1 MIRRH
6 LLLSQKITGDE
17 AVLHPATLEALG
29 MSPDGGQ
36 ILVTCSATYLVLKAV
51 GKDSVSEHQIKMPRR
66 SAAVLKEG
74 ERLTV
79 QAAPMVSDSARPN
92 GHVPPPSNDAPS
104 RSPAPDGMAPAR
116 AAGGGDQAE
125 GFEWDP
131 ITPSDFEAIAG
142 LGRVKDR
149 IEQALFYLT
158 HPEWFLVRR
167 NLPPRVFLFFGPYG
181 CGKTMLAKAMASRMA
196 YAETD
201 GKNLPIKFKAIRP
214 TDIKDP
220 YLGMSARR
228 AQEFLDRARDECNR
242 GSTIMLL
249 LDEIDSVVS
258 NRSDGNTHEEYRDVV
273 NSLIQDIQGVREL
286 DTESRI
292 QTLWSDPEV
301 EEARQELAALVRKQG
316 SKDQGGDISLPES
329 RWPPEVRNRML
340 RLRERIV
347 SEGGASTV
355 IIVGTTNDPLRLDE
369 AFLSRAGSNIFFV
382 PRPNASAIEK
392 MLADHLDSAFVEMN
406 DRERRDLADAAFREG
421 LTGRDIV
428 LSWLQPLRSA
438 SPGSLRILG
447 RQTVADRR
455 PAPVVGI
462 DWEKDL
468 LRRLKERGQTALAKQ
483 VSEYLEEVLAAH
495 KRRESGNAPP
505 SGGSSG
511 PGRPRRPGPS
521 TGGSKQPALL

>member
-1 MIRRH
+1 MVRRH

-17 AVLHPATLEALG
+17 AVLHPAALEALG
-29 MSPDGGQ
+29 MSPEGGQ

-51 GKDSVSEHQIKMPRR
+51 GKESVSEHQIKMPRR
-66 SAAVLKEG
+66 AASVLKEG

-79 QAAPMVSDSARPN
+79 QAAPMVSEASRPN
-92 GHVPPPSNDAPS
+92 GHVPPPSNGAPS
-104 RSPAPDGMAPAR
+104 GARSPDGVAPAR

-125 GFEWDP
+125 NFEWDP
-131 ITPSDFEAIAG
+131 ISPSDFEGIAG

-158 HPEWFLVRR
+158 HPEWYLIRR

-181 CGKTMLAKAMASRMA
+181 CGKTMLAKAMASRLA

-201 GKNLPIKFKAIRP
+201 GKSLPIKFKSIRP

-242 GSTIMLL
+242 GSTIMML

-292 QTLWSDPEV
+292 QSLWSDPEV
-301 EEARQELAALVRKQG
+301 EEARQEIAALVRKCG

-329 RWPPEVRNRML
+329 RWTPEVRNRML

-347 SEGGASTV
+347 HEGGASTV

-382 PRPNASAIEK
+382 PRPNAPAIEK
-392 MLADHLDSAFVEMN
+392 MLADHLDSAFVEMSAA
-406 DRERRDLADAAFREG
+406 DRRALADAAFREG
-421 LTGRDIV
+421 LTGRDVV

-438 SPGSLRILG
+438 APGSLRILG
-447 RQTVADRR
+447 RQTVAARR
-455 PAPVVGI
+455 PAPVVSI
-462 DWEKDL
+462 EWEKDL
-468 LRRLKERGQTALAKQ
+468 LGRLEKRGQSALATQ
-483 VSEYLEEVLAAH
+483 VSEYLDELLSAR
-495 KRRESGNAPP
+495 KRPEAGNAPA
-505 SGGSSG
+505 SGGAG
-511 PGRPRRPGPS
+511 GTRRPGPA
-521 TGGSKQPALL
+521 GGNKQPALL

>member
-1 MIRRH
+1 MARRH
-6 LLLSQKITGDE
+6 LLLSQKIIGDE
-17 AVLHPATLEALG
+17 AVLHPATLEALE
-29 MSPDGGQ
+29 MSPEGGQ

-51 GKDSVSEHQIKMPRR
+51 GKDSVSEHQIKLPLRA
-66 SAAVLKEG
+66 AAVLKEG

-79 QAAPMVSDSARPN
+79 QPAPLVQDTARSN
-92 GHVPPPSNDAPS
+92 GHAPPPALKGGPS
-104 RSPAPDGMAPAR
+104 GAHSSDGAAPAR
-116 AAGGGDQAE
+116 AAGGGEQAE

-131 ITPSDFEAIAG
+131 ISPADFEGIAG

-196 YAETD
+196 YEETD
-201 GKNLPIKFKAIRP
+201 GKTLPVKFKAIRP

-292 QTLWSDPEV
+292 RALWSDPEV
-301 EEARQELAALVRKQG
+301 EEVRQEIAALVRKCG

-329 RWPPEVRNRML
+329 RWTPEVRGRML
-340 RLRERIV
+340 NLRERIV
-347 SEGGASTV
+347 AEGGASTV

-382 PRPNASAIEK
+382 PRPSATAVEK
-392 MLADHLDSAFVEMN
+392 MLADHLDSAFVEMSDQ
-406 DRERRDLADAAFREG
+406 DRHALADAAFREG

-447 RQTVADRR
+447 RQTVAARR
-455 PAPVVGI
+455 PAPVVSI
-462 DWEKDL
+462 EWERDL
-468 LRRLKERGQTALAKQ
+468 LGRLEKRGQSSLATQ
-483 VSEYLEEVLAAH
+483 VSEYLDEVFSAT
-495 KRRESGNAPP
+495 KRHEAGNAPAT
-505 SGGSSG
+505 GGAGGTRRSG
-511 PGRPRRPGPS
+511 PA
-521 TGGSKQPALL
+521 GGSKQPALL